1 MSEASVNVSRKMP
14 GSSVEMADNSALTQI
29 PAPILLVD
37 DDPGILIAMTAL
49 LEGPGR
55 IVLTAQTGQDALR
68 HLLRHDCAV
77 IILDVRMPQ
86 MDGFELAAMIRKRDR
101 SRFTPIIFLSGVDT
115 MDAHVVQGL
124 SSGAV
129 DYLVKPVLPEILR
142 HKVDVFVELF
152 RLREWAEFQAH
163 RQGEER
169 FRLLVEGIEDYA
181 IFLVD
186 LDGKVATWNS
196 GAERL
201 TGYRSDEILGRPYTC
216 FYPPEEV
223 VQRQPESDL
232 KRAMEAAAGQAA
244 RTDMDRQMV
253 KKSGARFI
261 ANVTITAL
269 QGEKASVQAHAVVIR
284 DVTEKKRAEQ
294 ATARLAAI
302 VTSSMDAIL
311 SKNLDGTVMTWNNG
325 AERLFG
331 YKADEIIG
339 QPVTRLMFPDRVEEE
354 AQILDRIR
362 SGERVEQHET
372 VRRHKSGRAID
383 VSLTVSPIMDASGAI
398 LGASS
403 IAHDISE
410 RKKTERALREANK
423 ELEAFSYSVSH
434 DLRAPLRSINGFAKM
449 LVEDFGPSL
458 PQEAQR
464 CLNVIQKGACHMGEL
479 IDDLLEFS
487 RLSRSSL
494 DLQAV
499 DTRRVI
505 REAWL
510 ELRRQDPDR
519 SVDLIVGDLPPCL
532 ADRRLVKQVWVN
544 LLSNAWKYSRPRRE
558 ARIEIGWQEDE
569 QQPGNVVYWIRDNG
583 VGFDQRYVNKLF
595 GVFQRLHRA
604 EDFEGTGVGL
614 ALVHRL
620 VQRHGG
626 RVWAE
631 GRLDEGATFYFT
643 LERVHEQDHAGK
655 HLSLAGRG

>member
-1 MSEASVNVSRKMP
+1 MNLSKRVLGAPVD
-14 GSSVEMADNSALTQI
+14 MADNSVLTSV
-29 PAPILLVD
+29 PAYILVVD
-37 DDPGILIAMTAL
+37 DDPGFLIAMATL

-55 IVLTAQTGQDALR
+55 TVLTAKTGQSALR

-77 IILDVRMPQ
+77 IVLDVRMPQ
-86 MDGFELAAMIRKRDR
+86 MDGFELATLIRQRDR
-101 SRFTPIIFLSGVDT
+101 SRFTPIIFLSDIDT
-115 MDAHVVQGL
+115 MDADVVRGL

-129 DYLVKPVLPEILR
+129 DYLVKPVLPDVLR
-142 HKVDVFVELF
+142 HKVDAFVELF
-152 RLREWAEFQAH
+152 RLREWVQQQA
-163 RQGEER
+163 RRRSEER
-169 FRLLVEGIEDYA
+169 FRQLVEGIEDYA

-186 LDGKVATWNS
+186 SDGKVATWNK

-201 TGYRSDEILGRPYTC
+201 TGYHGEEILGQPYTRL
-216 FYPPEEV
+216 YAPGDVALRRPEN
-223 VQRQPESDL
+223 DL
-232 KRAMEAAAGQAA
+232 HQATEAAAGQAA
-244 RTDMDRQMV
+244 RTDIDRQMM

-261 ANVTITAL
+261 ANITITAL
-269 QGEKASVQAHAVVIR
+269 RDEQSGSHAVVIR
-284 DVTEKKRAEQ
+284 DVTERKRAEK

-302 VTSSMDAIL
+302 VTSSTDAII
-311 SKNLDGTVMTWNNG
+311 SKTLDGTITTWNNG

-331 YKADEIIG
+331 YQAKEIIG
-339 QPVTRLMFPDRVEEE
+339 QPVTRLLFPDSVEEE
-354 AQILDRIR
+354 TKILDRIR
-362 SGERVEQHET
+362 LGERVAQRET
-372 VRRHKSGRAID
+372 VRRHKSGLAID
-383 VSLTVSPIMDASGAI
+383 VSLTISPITDATGTI
-398 LGASS
+398 LGISS
-403 IAHDISE
+403 IARDITE
-410 RKKTERALREANK
+410 RKRAERALQEVNK

-464 CLNVIQKGACHMGEL
+464 CLNVIQKGASRMGEL

-487 RLSRSSL
+487 RLSRSAL
-494 DLQAV
+494 DREVV
-499 DTRRVI
+499 DIRRVI

-519 SVDLIVGDLPPCL
+519 SVEMIVGDLPKCL

-544 LLSNAWKYSRPRRE
+544 LLSNAWKYSQPRPE
-558 ARIEIGWQEDE
+558 ARIEIGWNEDE
-569 QQPGNVVYWIRDNG
+569 QQPGNEVYWIRDNG
-583 VGFDQRYVNKLF
+583 VGFDQQYAGKLF

-614 ALVHRL
+614 ALVHRI

-643 LERVHEQDHAGK
+643 LEKIHEQDGAGQ
-655 HLSLAGRG
+655 HLGLVGRG

>member
-1 MSEASVNVSRKMP
+1 MSKKIP
-14 GSSVEMADNSALTQI
+14 GTDMADNSALTAI
-29 PAPILLVD
+29 PAYILVVD
-37 DDPGILIAMTAL
+37 DDPGFLTAMATL
-49 LEGPGR
+49 LEGAGR
-55 IVLTAQTGQDALR
+55 TVLTAHTGQGALR

-77 IILDVRMPQ
+77 MVLDVRMPQ
-86 MDGFELAAMIRKRDR
+86 MDGFELATLIRKRDR

-115 MDAHVVQGL
+115 MDADVVRGL

-129 DYLVKPVLPEILR
+129 DYLVKPVLPDVLR
-142 HKVDVFVELF
+142 HKVDAFVELF
-152 RLREWAEFQAH
+152 RLREWAQQQAKW
-163 RQGEER
+163 RSEER
-169 FRLLVEGIEDYA
+169 FRQLVEGIEDYA

-186 LDGKVATWNS
+186 ADGKVATWNK

-201 TGYRSDEILGRPYTC
+201 TGYRGEEILGQPYTRL
-216 FYPPEEV
+216 YAPGDVALRRPEN
-223 VQRQPESDL
+223 DL
-232 KRAMEAAAGQAA
+232 QQATEAAAGQAA
-244 RTDMDRQMV
+244 RTDIDRQMM

-261 ANVTITAL
+261 ANITITAL
-269 QGEKASVQAHAVVIR
+269 QDEQAGSHAVVIR
-284 DVTEKKRAEQ
+284 DVTERKRAEKS
-294 ATARLAAI
+294 TARLAAI
-302 VTSSMDAIL
+302 VTSSTDAIL
-311 SKNLDGTVMTWNNG
+311 SKTLDGTITTWNDG

-331 YKADEIIG
+331 YQAKDIIG
-339 QPVTRLMFPDRVEEE
+339 QPVTRLLFPDRMEEE
-354 AQILDRIR
+354 EKILDRIR
-362 SGERVEQHET
+362 LGERVEQQET
-372 VRRHKSGRAID
+372 VRRHKSGLAID
-383 VSLTVSPIMDASGAI
+383 VSLTISPIMDATGTI
-398 LGASS
+398 LGVSS
-403 IAHDISE
+403 IARDITE
-410 RKKTERALREANK
+410 RKQAERALRDANK

-464 CLNVIQKGACHMGEL
+464 CLNVIQKSAARMGEL

-487 RLSRSSL
+487 RLSRSAI
-494 DLQAV
+494 DRQAV

-519 SVDLIVGDLPPCL
+519 SVELNVDDLPKCL

-544 LLSNAWKYSRPRRE
+544 LLSNAWKYSRPRQE
-558 ARIEIGWQEDE
+558 AKIEIGWHEDE
-569 QQPGNVVYWIRDNG
+569 QQPGSVVYWIRDNG
-583 VGFDQRYVNKLF
+583 VGFDQQYVNKVF

-614 ALVHRL
+614 ALVQRI

-643 LERVHEQDHAGK
+643 LERVHEQDGAGH
-655 HLSLAGRG
+655 HLGLVGRG